1 MAVRARGGGGEET
14 LSEPESSGDD
24 DEEEDKD
31 EEEGEITPSP
41 HSPPP
46 EDLPSLGDLFSQQVG
61 ISIGAHQA
69 KCPRQELGDRPAH
82 HHSLTLRWY
91 TLACRE

>member
-1 MAVRARGGGGEET
+1 VGGGAEET
-14 LSEPESSGDD
+14 PSEPESLGDD

-46 EDLPSLGDLFSQQVG
+46 KDLPSPGDLFSQQAAVSVG
-61 ISIGAHQA
+61 ARRAKRPQMGAGGLSSPSPLSGHV
-69 KCPRQELGDRPAH
+69 LVYSD
-82 HHSLTLRWY
+82 L
-91 TLACRE
+91 